1 MRRIGKLYL
10 EQPSETVLN
19 IGLNIGL
26 NSVTDDK
33 PCHFGDFL

>member
-1 MRRIGKLYL
+1 MRRIGKAYL
-10 EQPSETVLN
+10 EQPSETGLN

-33 PCHFGDFL
+33 PCHFCDFL

>member
-1 MRRIGKLYL
+1 MRRIGK
-10 EQPSETVLN
+10 PSFERPEETVLN

-33 PCHFGDFL
+33 PCHFCDFL